1 MRLDLGFG
9 WDRKRETKNKN
20 KQRPSGGCTLT
31 YTYTNHVLLH
41 LLFGVFASLCLCL
54 SLSFSLCVSLIHV
67 SNSNCCCLFF
77 FYGGEEGKEGFG
89 LPIDSMICL
98 ISAMTK
104 PADETQRPFKK
115 FKKKKLPLFRP
126 FSEPTILS
134 YYFSACTPFFRT
146 KQQHQQQPRVPK
158 ESNEREPIKLPIKS
172 LTTSQK
178 QCR

>member
-77 FYGGEEGKEGFG
+77 FYGGACGEVVRQNGRFGKWSKKWKFFFFKFFEGSLCLVGRFCHRRNQTYHRINRQAETFLSLLPPISLPPFLERNNNINNNPVCRKNQMKEN
-89 LPIDSMICL
+89 
-98 ISAMTK
+98 
-104 PADETQRPFKK
+104 Q
-115 FKKKKLPLFRP
+115 
-126 FSEPTILS
+126 
-134 YYFSACTPFFRT
+134 
-146 KQQHQQQPRVPK
+146 
-158 ESNEREPIKLPIKS
+158 
-172 LTTSQK
+172 
-178 QCR
+178 